1 VDLAAVA
8 LAILKSNPRGAVL
21 VLDSMGRCVAEFG
34 ALPAELVER
43 LGAAGTAVG
52 LDVPL
57 ALGPHE
63 AQARELIANV
73 LAERGG
79 ALRGGVASLP
89 GGALEFEAQLWKL
102 EGLPLV
108 ACQLDRIG
116 RIDAVR
122 EELAA
127 SRSRLEAFAF
137 QAADVVI
144 EIDETGAITYA
155 SERTTE
161 WGIPPQTLV
170 GTRLRELM
178 QQPGA
183 VGGVEAAAAVAAVDR
198 FLAKQDALEPYSID
212 LVDRSGAARRL
223 VSSGSWYT
231 NASGE
236 RRGVMMFRDSGAPET
251 TPTARAHALSSLA
264 GSLVDA
270 VVELTSAGV
279 IVAATPLPAT
289 WSGSGEALE
298 GRRLG
303 DYLHPEDLERA
314 DRVLGGGA
322 SSASFEPALFR
333 WRAVG
338 GGWRWVETR
347 SVAYTP
353 ERGETRFIAVGR
365 DVTDEFRSA
374 LGALDEAPN
383 ESEFSLAEGNLAVL
397 AGGIAHD
404 FNNLLTVAL
413 GVTDL
418 IAEQLPPDSPM
429 RSPLAEVVTAS
440 RQAADLA
447 RQLLGITNRRKLN
460 QVPCDLNA
468 VIGEVSGLLRSAI
481 PKRVRLEFTPSPK
494 PLWIVA
500 DAAQLRQVLLN
511 LVTNA
516 GEAIGSRAGSIAIRT
531 HSFPEGS
538 AASNARFAVVVVRD
552 DGPGM
557 DAETRRRIFEPA
569 FTTKATGHGLGLAV
583 VRSVIDR
590 HKGWIVVEA
599 APERGTEF
607 RIGFPLLAEEVATS
621 ERRIQSELLLAPRP
635 GGGSVLIVDD
645 DDNVRRVSATML
657 RLANFSVYEA
667 ANAEAMREILRSGV
681 RLDCAVVDLVM
692 PDADGLV
699 LVDELRR
706 AQPGLEVVI
715 CSGAIERLPQRGD
728 LELIEKPFRYAQ
740 LIETV
745 WRCIDRSRLSDRP
758 PHHDS

>member
-1 VDLAAVA
+1 MDLAAVA
-8 LAILKSNPRGAVL
+8 LATLKSAPRGPVL
-21 VLDSMGRCVAEFG
+21 VLDAAGRCVAEFG

-43 LGAAGTAVG
+43 LGAAGSAVG
-52 LDVPL
+52 LDVPR
-57 ALGPHE
+57 ALGAQE
-63 AQARELIANV
+63 TQARELIASV

-89 GGALEFEAQLWKL
+89 GGALEFEAQIWKL

-108 ACQLDRIG
+108 ACQLERVG
-116 RIDAVR
+116 RVDAVR

-144 EIDETGAITYA
+144 EIDEGGTITYA
-155 SERTTE
+155 GERTTE
-161 WGIPPQTLV
+161 WGLPPDKLV
-170 GTRLRELM
+170 GTHMRALIQRNAAADGAG
-178 QQPGA
+178 GA
-183 VGGVEAAAAVAAVDR
+183 VALAAIER
-198 FLAKQDALEPYSID
+198 FLAQHGALERYPIE
-212 LVDRSGAARRL
+212 LVDRSGNSRKL
-223 VSSGSWYT
+223 VSSGGWYT
-231 NASGE
+231 TASGD
-236 RRGVMMFRDSGAPET
+236 RRGVLMFRDAGAPEAAA
-251 TPTARAHALSSLA
+251 PTERARALSSLA

-270 VVELTSAGV
+270 VVELTPAGV
-279 IVAATPLPAT
+279 ILAATPLPAT

-298 GRRLG
+298 GRALG
-303 DYLHPEDLERA
+303 DFLHPDDLKRA
-314 DRVLGGGA
+314 DRMLSGV
-322 SSASFEPALFR
+322 SSGSSFEPALFR
-333 WRAVG
+333 WRAAG
-338 GGWRWVETR
+338 GGWRSVETR
-347 SVAYTP
+347 SVSYTP
-353 ERGETRFIAVGR
+353 EGAETRFIAVGR

-374 LGALDEAPN
+374 LDALDAPE

-404 FNNLLTVAL
+404 FNNLLTVSL

-440 RQAADLA
+440 RHAADLA
-447 RQLLGITNRRKLN
+447 RQLLGITGRRKLS
-460 QVPCDLNA
+460 QVPSDLNA
-468 VIGEVSGLLRSAI
+468 VIGGVSGLLRSAV
-481 PKRVRLEFTPSPK
+481 PKSVRVEFTPSPE
-494 PLWIVA
+494 PLWIAA

-516 GEAIGSRAGSIAIRT
+516 GEAIGPHAGSIAIRT
-531 HSFPEGS
+531 RRFPEES
-538 AASNARFAVVVVRD
+538 AAGGTRFAVIEVRD

-557 DAETRRRIFEPA
+557 DDETRRRIFEPA

-607 RIGFPLLAEEVATS
+607 RIGFPLLAEEVAAS
-621 ERRIQSELLLAPRP
+621 ERRIQSELLAPRP

-645 DDNVRRVSATML
+645 DDAVRRVSAAML
-657 RLANFSVYEA
+657 RLAHFSVFEA
-667 ANAEAMREILRSGV
+667 ADAEAMREILRSGV

-715 CSGAIERLPQRGD
+715 CSGAIERLPEQRTD

-745 WRCIDRSRLSDRP
+745 WRCIDRSRARDGP
-758 PHHDS
+758 PLHDS

>member
-1 VDLAAVA
+1 
-8 LAILKSNPRGAVL
+8 
-21 VLDSMGRCVAEFG
+21 MGRCVAEFG

-43 LGAAGTAVG
+43 LGAAGSAVG

-63 AQARELIANV
+63 VQARQLIADV

-108 ACQLDRIG
+108 ACQLERVG
-116 RIDAVR
+116 RVDAVR
-122 EELAA
+122 QELAA
-127 SRSRLEAFAF
+127 SRSRLEAFAI

-144 EIDETGAITYA
+144 EIDEGGAITYA

-161 WGIPPQTLV
+161 WGIPPHKLV
-170 GTRLRELM
+170 GTRMRDLI
-178 QQPGA
+178 QQHAAAGGA
-183 VGGVEAAAAVAAVDR
+183 GAAAALAAVDR
-198 FLAKQDALEPYSID
+198 FLAQQGALEPYPVD
-212 LVDRSGAARRL
+212 LVDRSGAARKL
-223 VSSGSWYT
+223 VSSGGWYT

-236 RRGVMMFRDSGAPET
+236 RRGVIMFRGFGAPET
-251 TPTARAHALSSLA
+251 TPTARARALSSLA

-270 VVELTSAGV
+270 VVELTPAGV

-298 GRRLG
+298 GRTLG
-303 DYLHPEDLERA
+303 DFLHPEDLKRA
-314 DRVLGGGA
+314 DRTLTGGA
-322 SSASFEPALFR
+322 SSVSSFEPALFR
-333 WRAVG
+333 WRAAG
-338 GGWRWVETR
+338 GGWRSVETR

-353 ERGETRFIAVGR
+353 EGGETRFIAVGR
-365 DVTDEFRSA
+365 DVTEEFRSA

-383 ESEFSLAEGNLAVL
+383 EGEFSLAEGNLAIL

-440 RQAADLA
+440 RHAADLA
-447 RQLLGITNRRKLN
+447 RQLLGITSRRKLN
-460 QVPCDLNA
+460 QVPSDLNA
-468 VIGEVSGLLRSAI
+468 VIGGVSGLLRSAV
-481 PKRVRLEFTPSPK
+481 PKKVRVEFTPSPK
-494 PLWIVA
+494 PLWIAA

-531 HSFPEGS
+531 RSFPEEG
-538 AASNARFAVVVVRD
+538 AASGPRFAVIEVRD

-621 ERRIQSELLLAPRP
+621 ERRIRSELSLAPRP

-645 DDNVRRVSATML
+645 DDDVRRVSATML
-657 RLANFSVYEA
+657 RLANFSVHEA
-667 ANAEAMREILRSGV
+667 ANAETMREILRSGV

-715 CSGAIERLPQRGD
+715 CSGAIERLPEQRSD

-745 WRCIDRSRLSDRP
+745 WRCIERSRPSDRP
-758 PHHDS
+758 AHHDS